1 MMRKTAK
8 FAIFSA
14 GMLLSVKASATP
26 RVVLEP
32 SGGLGPLL
40 VDIDQ
45 SRKGIVAVA
54 CPANTDCNGGPPIA
68 APEGF
73 TPADGEEPLIETI
86 DIGAQR
92 KVVHVRIAGAKDGTA
107 WEAII
112 APPAHA
118 NTLSAVVM
126 YSGITGYAHGEDGE
140 RSGDV
145 VTFLGEGANKTVVV
159 GEMREDLR
167 ICGQDA
173 TVLNPRAIDPKI
185 MQFRGASMQRL
196 SRAER
201 SDASKIIATARH
213 APADTPLAPLLVV
226 EGASSEIGSARALV
240 DGDTK
245 TTWGE
250 ARPGA
255 GAGEF
260 VVLRAAAEI
269 PITHLEITIAPPN
282 ESPLPTTNLEKKT
295 ATPTTSK
302 TAAPKSLFLVT
313 EKKIY
318 AVTLPED
325 ASAHPGESYDVAF
338 AEPIMTACMTVVL
351 DEAYS
356 RDPHPDVAIA
366 EVAAFSAFDAPG
378 AKLADVAKIM
388 NGGGARAES
397 AAALLKRA
405 GDAGL
410 AATVAVW
417 DSLDVR
423 GRALAA
429 DVAGSGPCP
438 AATPLLVKA
447 LVDRDHEVA
456 RKGEETLDR
465 CGRAA
470 LPALAAIVGDGDER
484 TRSIERAAFMRAAHI
499 TDAHILPPILNQKDR
514 SLTARIDLL
523 RASSARL
530 PEIAADA
537 DAAIDD
543 ILKTDS
549 SFRSRYLLLGPI
561 ASLARGGD
569 TNSSARFISLLTQDP
584 DSPIRAH
591 AAELAAH
598 VAAAQGA
605 LLGALGDQD
614 PRVRDAALH
623 TIADEHSS
631 PATVAVEK
639 LLEHDPWSFVR
650 TSAATAIGAFPAAID
665 IDRSL
670 AAALKDPSPLV
681 RVAAIDA
688 LAAHRAASFAPDL
701 RARLDDEGEEIDVR
715 VAATRALGATCDAA
729 SLGRLSD
736 LAGKVASPIA
746 SEVEVAL
753 GLAAIDAIGVMHPA
767 DIARRLSAV
776 TAPGVSASVRRR
788 AHDAI
793 SEPGTCR

>member
-1 MMRKTAK
+1 MG
-8 FAIFSA
+8 FSA
-14 GMLLSVKASATP
+14 VIALASINAIAATEASV
-26 RVVLEP
+26 
-32 SGGLGPLL
+32 GGLTVSLSSDEKTIRAGG
-40 VDIDQ
+40 Q
-45 SRKGIVAVA
+45 S
-54 CPANTDCNGGPPIA
+54 IA

-73 TPADGEEPLIETI
+73 VPSPDDASVEVIS
-86 DIGAQR
+86 IGQR
-92 KVVHVRIAGAKDGTA
+92 RSVVHVRVQGAADGTA
-107 WEAII
+107 WDAII
-112 APPAHA
+112 APG
-118 NTLSAVVM
+118 NSAAPNILF
-126 YSGITGYAHGEDGE
+126 SGITGYSRGEDGE
-140 RSGDV
+140 HSGDV
-145 VTFLGEGANKTVVV
+145 VTFLGDGDDKVVVV
-159 GEMREDLR
+159 GEIREDLR
-167 ICGQDA
+167 ICGQEA
-173 TVLNPRAIDPKI
+173 TVLQPRAIDPKI

-201 SDASKIIATARH
+201 NDASKIIATARH

-240 DGDTK
+240 DGDPK

-269 PITHLEITIAPPN
+269 PITHLEITIAPPID
-282 ESPLPTTNLEKKT
+282 PPPPTNLEKKMGS
-295 ATPTTSK
+295 PPTSK
-302 TAAPKSLFLVT
+302 TAAPKSFFLVT
-313 EKKIY
+313 GKKIY

-325 ASAHPGESYDVAF
+325 ASTHPGESYDVAF

-378 AKLADVAKIM
+378 AKLADVAKVM

-417 DSLDVR
+417 DSLDVE

-499 TDAHILPPILNQKDR
+499 TDPRILTPILNQKDR
-514 SLTARIDLL
+514 PLVARIDLL

-543 ILKTDS
+543 ILKTDDS
-549 SFRSRYLLLGPI
+549 LRTRYLLLGPI
-561 ASLARGGD
+561 ASLARAGD
-569 TNSSARFISLLTQDP
+569 ASSSARFISLLAHDP
-584 DSPIRAH
+584 DPPIRAH

-605 LLGALGDQD
+605 LLGALADPE
-614 PRVRDAALH
+614 PRVREAALH

-639 LLEHDPWSFVR
+639 LLEQDPWSFVR
-650 TSAATAIGAFPAAID
+650 TSAATAIGSFPAAID
-665 IDRSL
+665 VDRSL

-688 LAAHRAASFAPDL
+688 LAAHRAATFAPDL
-701 RARLDDEGEEIDVR
+701 RARLDDEGEGIDVR

-746 SEVEVAL
+746 SDVEVAL
-753 GLAAIDAIGVMHPA
+753 GLAAIDAIGAMHPA

-793 SEPGTCR
+793 SEPGTCAK

>member
-1 MMRKTAK
+1 MRRLISMGF
-8 FAIFSA
+8 FALIA
-14 GMLLSVKASATP
+14 LASINAIAANEATIA
-26 RVVLEP
+26 P
-32 SGGLGPLL
+32 SGGLGALTVSLSP
-40 VDIDQ
+40 DEKTIHAGAQ
-45 SRKGIVAVA
+45 
-54 CPANTDCNGGPPIA
+54 TIA

-73 TPADGEEPLIETI
+73 SPSPDDASVDVVS
-86 DIGAQR
+86 IGQR
-92 KVVHVRIAGAKDGTA
+92 RSVVHVRVQGATDGTA

-112 APPAHA
+112 APT
-118 NTLSAVVM
+118 NSAAPNILFSEV
-126 YSGITGYAHGEDGE
+126 TGYARGEDGE

-145 VTFLGEGANKTVVV
+145 VTFLGDGAEKIVVV
-159 GEMREDLR
+159 GEIHEDLR

-173 TVLNPRAIDPKI
+173 TVLQPRAIDPKI

-196 SRAER
+196 SRGER
-201 SDASKIIATARH
+201 GNASKIIATARH
-213 APADTPLAPLLVV
+213 APADAPLAPLLVA
-226 EGASSEIGSARALV
+226 EGASSEIGSAHALV
-240 DGDTK
+240 DGDPK

-250 ARPGA
+250 ARPGT

-269 PITHLEITIAPPN
+269 PITHLEVTIAPPDDAPQN
-282 ESPLPTTNLEKKT
+282 NLTKS
-295 ATPTTSK
+295 TPSK
-302 TAAPKSLFLVT
+302 TAAPKSFFLVT

-325 ASAHPGESYDVAF
+325 ASTHPGESYDVAF
-338 AEPIMTACMTVVL
+338 AEPITTACMTVVL

-378 AKLADVAKIM
+378 AKLADVAKIL
-388 NGGGARAES
+388 NGGGPRAES

-417 DSLDVR
+417 DSLDVA

-429 DVAGSGPCP
+429 DVAGSGACP

-470 LPALAAIVGDGDER
+470 LPALAEIVGHGDER

-499 TDAHILPPILNQKDR
+499 TDARILPPILNQKDR
-514 SLTARIDLL
+514 PLVARIDLL

-530 PEIAADA
+530 PEIAVDG

-543 ILKTDS
+543 ILKADS
-549 SFRSRYLLLGPI
+549 SLRSRYLLLGPI
-561 ASLARGGD
+561 ASLARSGD
-569 TNSSARFISLLTQDP
+569 ANASARFNSLLAHDP
-584 DSPIRAH
+584 DSPVRAR

-598 VAAAQGA
+598 IAAAQGA
-605 LLGALGDQD
+605 LLGALSDPD
-614 PRVRDAALH
+614 PRVRDAALR

-650 TSAATAIGAFPAAID
+650 ASAATAIGAFPAAVD
-665 IDRSL
+665 VDRSL
-670 AAALKDPSPLV
+670 AAALKDPAPPV
-681 RVAAIDA
+681 RVAVIDA
-688 LAAHRAASFAPDL
+688 LAAHRAATFAPDL
-701 RARLDDEGEEIDVR
+701 RARLDDEAESIDVR

-746 SEVEVAL
+746 SEVEVSL
-753 GLAAIDAIGVMHPA
+753 GLAAIDAIGAMHPP
-767 DIARRLSAV
+767 DIARRLSSV
-776 TAPGVSASVRRR
+776 TASGVSASVRRR
-788 AHDAI
+788 ARDAI
-793 SEPGTCR
+793 AQPGTCHP

>member
-1 MMRKTAK
+1 MG
-8 FAIFSA
+8 FSA
-14 GMLLSVKASATP
+14 VIALASINAMAANEVTLS
-26 RVVLEP
+26 P
-32 SGGLGPLL
+32 SGGLGALTVSL
-40 VDIDQ
+40 SADEKTIRAGSQTID
-45 SRKGIVAVA
+45 
-54 CPANTDCNGGPPIA
+54 
-68 APEGF
+68 APEKF
-73 TPADGEEPLIETI
+73 SPSPDDASIEAI
-86 DIGAQR
+86 SIGQHR
-92 KVVHVRIAGAKDGTA
+92 SVVHVRVPSAVDGVA

-112 APPAHA
+112 APT
-118 NTLSAVVM
+118 NSSAPTILF
-126 YSGITGYAHGEDGE
+126 SGITGYSRGEDGE

-145 VTFLGEGANKTVVV
+145 VTFLGDGADKVVVV
-159 GEMREDLR
+159 GELREELR
-167 ICGQDA
+167 ICGQDE
-173 TVLNPRAIDPKI
+173 TVLQPRAIDAKI

-196 SRAER
+196 SRDDR
-201 SDASKIIATARH
+201 NNASKIIATARH
-213 APADTPLAPLLVV
+213 EPADVPLAPLLVA
-226 EGASSEIGSARALV
+226 EGASSEIGSAHALV
-240 DGDTK
+240 DGDPK

-250 ARPGA
+250 ARPGT

-260 VVLRAAAEI
+260 VVLRAASEI
-269 PITHLEITIAPPN
+269 PITHLEVTIAPPLDA
-282 ESPLPTTNLEKKT
+282 STATTKSIT
-295 ATPTTSK
+295 TPTTSK
-302 TAAPKSLFLVT
+302 TAAPKSFFLAT
-313 EKKIY
+313 GKRIY

-325 ASAHPGESYDVAF
+325 ASTHPGESYDVAF
-338 AEPIMTACMTVVL
+338 AEPITTACMTVVL
-351 DEAYS
+351 DESYS

-378 AKLADVAKIM
+378 AKLSDVAKVM

-410 AATVAVW
+410 AATIAIW
-417 DSLDVR
+417 DSLDVP
-423 GRALAA
+423 GRALAT
-429 DVAGSGPCP
+429 DVAGSAPCP

-447 LVDRDHEVA
+447 LVDHDREVA
-456 RKGEETLDR
+456 RKGEEKLDR

-470 LPALAAIVGDGDER
+470 LPALAAIVGDGDDR

-499 TDAHILPPILNQKDR
+499 TDARILPPILNQKDR
-514 SLTARIDLL
+514 TLTARIDLL

-530 PEIAADA
+530 PEIAPDA

-561 ASLARGGD
+561 ASLARAGD
-569 TNSSARFISLLTQDP
+569 ASSSARFLSLLAHDP
-584 DSPIRAH
+584 DSPVRAH

-598 VAAAQGA
+598 IAAAQGA
-605 LLGALGDQD
+605 LFASLADPD
-614 PRVRDAALH
+614 PRVRDAALR
-623 TIADEHSS
+623 TIADERSS

-650 TSAATAIGAFPAAID
+650 ASAANAIGSFPAATD
-665 IDRSL
+665 VDRAL
-670 AAALKDPSPLV
+670 VAALKDPAPTV

-688 LAAHRAASFAPDL
+688 LAAHRAAAFAPDL
-701 RARLDDEGEEIDVR
+701 RARLDDEAETLDVR

-729 SLGRLSD
+729 SLERLSD

-753 GLAAIDAIGVMHPA
+753 GLAAIDAIGAMHPA

-793 SEPGTCR
+793 VSPGTCK